1 VVPSCR
7 GGLQKRPN
15 HTVNNQIR
23 PHHTETFPQKIMVL
37 VRGLIMGSAASSETP
52 YEDLKAKL
60 VSSYTLSRWQKV
72 SKLIHHPGL
81 GDRRPTAL
89 MDAMLA
95 LLPEDKKPGCLFQD
109 LFLESLPIE
118 MRDHLVSRD
127 FKNPSEMALYADS
140 LWDARKA
147 IPTDHLLAAVSTSSS
162 PPSRGRTQDRRSP
175 SPNRRSQIP
184 GPSNSECYFHQRFG
198 PAANNC
204 RPPCSFQGN
213 ARAGMKRKN

>member
-1 VVPSCR
+1 MVPSCR

-15 HTVNNQIR
+15 HTVKNQIR
-23 PHHTETFPQKIMVL
+23 PQKLPQKIMVS
-37 VRGLIMGSAASSETP
+37 VCGLIMGSATSSETP
-52 YEDLKAKL
+52 YEALKAKL
-60 VSSYTLSRWQKV
+60 ASSYTLSRWQKV

-81 GDRRPTAL
+81 GDRRPTSL
-89 MDAMLA
+89 MDTMLA
-95 LLPEDKKPGCLFQD
+95 LLPEDKKPGCLFLG
-109 LFLESLPIE
+109 LFLERLPVE
-118 MRDHLVSRD
+118 MRDHVVSRE

-147 IPTDHLLAAVSTSSS
+147 IPTDHLLAAASTSSS

-175 SPNRRSQIP
+175 SPNCLSQTP
-184 GPSNSECYFHQRFG
+184 GPSNSGCYFHQRFG

-213 ARAGMKRKN
+213 PRANRRRKN